1 MKASVCTR
9 YGPPEV
15 LELRE
20 VATPSPGSHQVRI
33 RIHACAVSVT
43 DCRVRSDLRAAP
55 AAMRFLARLAVGFGK
70 PRQPILGSAL
80 AGEIDAVG
88 KAVRRF
94 AVGDR
99 VYGYS
104 GMRFGGYAE
113 YVCLKETGGLI
124 TGGLVPAPANLG
136 FAEAAA
142 IPYGG
147 LMALHFLRRAEVR
160 SGQRVLIYGASGAV
174 GTAAVQLARA
184 FGAEVTGVCSTANL
198 ELVRSLGAER
208 VIDYTREDSPGTRY
222 DLVLDAVGVRK
233 TSALKAACRDALVP
247 SGKYMSVDR
256 GAPRMTA
263 SRLLQLSELI
273 EAGKLKAVID
283 RRYPLE
289 RVAEAHRYVEQGHK
303 RGNVVITVT
312 REGGDGH
319 AAMRQGPFHPGILI
333 ATRIS

>member
-1 MKASVCTR
+1 MRASVCTR

-33 RIHACAVSVT
+33 RIHASAVSVT
-43 DCRVRSDLRAAP
+43 DCRVRSDLSSAP
-55 AAMRFLARLAVGFGK
+55 LALRFLARLAVGFGS

-80 AGEIDAVG
+80 AGEIEAAG
-88 KAVRRF
+88 KAVKRF

-113 YVCLKETGGLI
+113 YVCLKETGGLL
-124 TGGLVPAPANLG
+124 TGGLVPAPTNLS

-174 GTAAVQLARA
+174 GTAAVQLARH

-198 ELVRSLGAER
+198 ELVQSLGAER
-208 VIDYTREDSPGTRY
+208 VLDYTKEDSPGASY
-222 DLVLDAVGVRK
+222 DLVFDAVGLRK
-233 TSALKAACRDALVP
+233 NSPLKLACRDALVP
-247 SGKYMSVDR
+247 GGKYRSVDR
-256 GAPRMTA
+256 GAPRMEA
-263 SRLLQLSELI
+263 SGLQVLRELA
-273 EAGKLKAVID
+273 EAGALKPVID
-283 RRYPLE
+283 REYPLE

-303 RGNVVITVT
+303 RGNVVITV
-312 REGGDGH
+312 G
-319 AAMRQGPFHPGILI
+319 A
-333 ATRIS
+333 

>member
-33 RIHACAVSVT
+33 RVHACAVSVT

-104 GMRFGGYAE
+104 GMRFGGCAE
-113 YVCLKETGGLI
+113 YVCLKETGSLI

-208 VIDYTREDSPGTRY
+208 VIDYTREDSPGASY
-222 DLVLDAVGVRK
+222 NLVLDAVGVRK
-233 TSALKAACRDALVP
+233 TSALKLACRDALVP
-247 SGKYMSVDR
+247 VGKYLSVDR
-256 GAPRMTA
+256 GMPRMTA
-263 SRLLQLSELI
+263 SGLLQLSELV
-273 EAGKLKAVID
+273 EAGKLK
-283 RRYPLE
+283 P
-289 RVAEAHRYVEQGHK
+289 
-303 RGNVVITVT
+303 VT
-312 REGGDGH
+312 APRSPDY
-319 AAMRQGPFHPGILI
+319 
-333 ATRIS
+333 T

>member
-1 MKASVCTR
+1 VRAAVCTR

-15 LELRE
+15 IELQE

-33 RIHACAVSVT
+33 RVHACAVSVT
-43 DCRVRSDLRAAP
+43 DCRVRSDLRSAP
-55 AAMRFLARLAVGFGK
+55 PVLKFLARLAVGFGK

-88 KAVRRF
+88 KAVKRF

-104 GMRFGGYAE
+104 GMRFGGSAE
-113 YVCLKETGGLI
+113 YVCLKETGGLM
-124 TGGLVPAPANLG
+124 TGGLVPAPSNLT
-136 FAEAAA
+136 FAELAA

-184 FGAEVTGVCSTANL
+184 FGAEVTGVCSTTNL

-208 VIDYTREDSPGTRY
+208 VLDYTKEDSPGASY

-233 TSALKAACRDALVP
+233 TSALKAACRTALTP
-247 SGKYMSVDR
+247 GGKYISVDR

-263 SRLLQLSELI
+263 SGLLQLSELV

-283 RRYPLE
+283 REYPLE
-289 RVAEAHRYVEQGHK
+289 QVAEAHRYVEQGHK

-312 REGGDGH
+312 RESSLRH
-319 AAMRQGPFHPGILI
+319 
-333 ATRIS
+333 

>member
-1 MKASVCTR
+1 M
-9 YGPPEV
+9 
-15 LELRE
+15 
-20 VATPSPGSHQVRI
+20 PSPGSHQVRI
-33 RIHACAVSVT
+33 RIHASAVSVT
-43 DCRVRSDLRAAP
+43 DCRVRSDLSSAP
-55 AAMRFLARLAVGFGK
+55 FALRFLARLAVGFGK

-80 AGEIDAVG
+80 AGEIEAVG
-88 KAVRRF
+88 KAVKRF

-113 YVCLKETGGLI
+113 YVCLKETGSLI
-124 TGGLVPAPANLG
+124 TGGLVPAPSNLS

-147 LMALHFLRRAEVR
+147 LMALHFLRTAKVR

-208 VIDYTREDSPGTRY
+208 VIDYTKEDSPGARY

-233 TSALKAACRDALVP
+233 TSALKEACRNALVP
-247 SGKYMSVDR
+247 GGKYSSVDR
-256 GAPRMTA
+256 GMPRMTA
-263 SRLLQLSELI
+263 SRLQVLSEI
-273 EAGKLKAVID
+273 VEAGKLKPVID

-289 RVAEAHRYVEQGHK
+289 QVAEAHRYVEQGHK

-312 REGGDGH
+312 REGGDG
-319 AAMRQGPFHPGILI
+319 
-333 ATRIS
+333 

>member
-1 MKASVCTR
+1 
-9 YGPPEV
+9 
-15 LELRE
+15 
-20 VATPSPGSHQVRI
+20 
-33 RIHACAVSVT
+33 
-43 DCRVRSDLRAAP
+43 
-55 AAMRFLARLAVGFGK
+55 MRFLARLAVGFGR

-80 AGEIDAVG
+80 AGEIEAVG
-88 KAVRRF
+88 KAVKRF

-99 VYGYS
+99 VFGYS

-113 YVCLKETGGLI
+113 YVCLKETGSLV
-124 TGGLVPAPANLG
+124 TGGLVPAPSNLG

-147 LMALHFLRRAEVR
+147 LMALHFLRTAKVR
-160 SGQRVLIYGASGAV
+160 SGQHVLIYGASGAV

-208 VIDYTREDSPGTRY
+208 VIDYTKEDSPGRSY

-233 TSALKAACRDALVP
+233 TSALKEACRNALVP
-247 SGKYMSVDR
+247 GGKYLSVDR

-263 SRLLQLSELI
+263 SGLLRLTELV
-273 EAGKLKAVID
+273 EAGKLKPVID
-283 RRYPLE
+283 RQYPLE
-289 RVAEAHRYVEQGHK
+289 QIADAHRYVEQGHK

-312 REGGDGH
+312 REGGNG
-319 AAMRQGPFHPGILI
+319 
-333 ATRIS
+333 

>member
-1 MKASVCTR
+1 VRAAICTR

-15 LELRE
+15 LEPRE

-33 RIHACAVSVT
+33 RIHASTVSVT
-43 DCRVRSDLRAAP
+43 DCRVRSDLSSAP
-55 AAMRFLARLAVGFGK
+55 LALRFLARLAVGFGR

-80 AGEIDAVG
+80 AGVIDAAG

-113 YVCLKETGGLI
+113 YVCLKETGSVI
-124 TGGLVPAPANLG
+124 TGGLVPAPSNLT

-147 LMALHFLRRAEVR
+147 LMALHFLLRGKVHT
-160 SGQRVLIYGASGAV
+160 GQHVLIYGASGAV
-174 GTAAVQLARA
+174 GACAVQLARH
-184 FGAEVTGVCSTANL
+184 FGAQVTGVCSTANL
-198 ELVRSLGAER
+198 ELVQSLGAER
-208 VIDYTREDSPGTRY
+208 VLDYTKEASPGERY

-247 SGKYMSVDR
+247 GGKYLSVDR

-263 SRLLQLSELI
+263 GGLQVLRELA
-273 EAGKLKAVID
+273 EAGALKPVID
-283 RRYPLE
+283 REYPLE
-289 RVAEAHRYVEQGHK
+289 RVAEAHRYVELGHK
-303 RGNVVITVT
+303 RGNVVITVA
-312 REGGDGH
+312 R
-319 AAMRQGPFHPGILI
+319 
-333 ATRIS
+333 

>member
-1 MKASVCTR
+1 MRASVCTR

-20 VATPSPGSHQVRI
+20 VATPSPGSKQVRI
-33 RIHACAVSVT
+33 RIHATAVSVT
-43 DCRVRSDLRAAP
+43 DCRVRSDLSSAP
-55 AAMRFLARLAVGFGK
+55 LAMRFLARLAVGFGR
-70 PRQPILGSAL
+70 PRQPILGSAM
-80 AGEIDAVG
+80 AGEIDATG
-88 KAVRRF
+88 KDVKRF

-99 VYGYS
+99 VFGYS
-104 GMRFGGYAE
+104 GMRFGGNAE
-113 YVCLKETGGLI
+113 YVCLKETGSLI
-124 TGGLVPAPANLG
+124 TGGLVPAPSNLG

-208 VIDYTREDSPGTRY
+208 VIDYTREATPGARY

-233 TSALKAACRDALVP
+233 TSALKEACRNALLP
-247 SGKYMSVDR
+247 GGKYSSVDR
-256 GAPRMTA
+256 GMPRMTA
-263 SRLLQLSELI
+263 SGLLVLSELI
-273 EAGKLKAVID
+273 EAGKLKPVID
-283 RRYPLE
+283 RRYQLE
-289 RVAEAHRYVEQGHK
+289 QAAEAHRYVELGHK
-303 RGNVVITVT
+303 KGNVVITVT
-312 REGGDGH
+312 HDD
-319 AAMRQGPFHPGILI
+319 
-333 ATRIS
+333 

>member
-1 MKASVCTR
+1 VRAAICTR

-20 VATPSPGSHQVRI
+20 VATPSPGSHQVGI
-33 RIHACAVSVT
+33 RIHATAVTVT
-43 DCRVRSDLRAAP
+43 DCRIRSDLSSAP
-55 AAMRFLARLAVGFGK
+55 LAMRFLARLAVGFGR

-80 AGEIDAVG
+80 AGEIEAVG
-88 KAVRRF
+88 KTVKRF

-113 YVCLKETGGLI
+113 YVCLKETGSLV
-124 TGGLVPAPANLG
+124 TGGLVPAPSNLS

-147 LMALHFLRRAEVR
+147 LMALHFIRTGEVR

-208 VIDYTREDSPGTRY
+208 VIDYTKEDSPGGSY

-233 TSALKAACRDALVP
+233 TSALKEACRHALVP
-247 SGKYMSVDR
+247 GGKYLSVDR
-256 GAPRMTA
+256 GMPRMTA
-263 SRLLQLSELI
+263 SGLLVLSELI
-273 EAGKLKAVID
+273 EAGKLKPVID
-283 RRYPLE
+283 RQYPLE

-303 RGNVVITVT
+303 KGNVVITVT
-312 REGGDGH
+312 REDGN
-319 AAMRQGPFHPGILI
+319 G
-333 ATRIS
+333 